1 MAMLDSPRSKS
12 IAAMFLAVLI
22 GYMVYSG
29 DGISTIGVTGLQ
41 ARRAQVQALRDSIAS
56 LTAQTDSVKRDLPK
70 GSVEDLRKK
79 TEAYRGPLETL
90 RQLVPD
96 KNEVPGL
103 IDAISTRA
111 KVRGAHL
118 AAITPQPV
126 ENGPAPFDTYRY
138 QMSVIGH
145 YDEIGEFLADVAGL
159 RRIIVPI
166 DLSLV
171 AAQAAAARAL
181 GDTSKAMLEAKFM
194 VKTFVKSVGA
204 EGAPRGK

>member
-56 LTAQTDSVKRDLPK
+56 LTAQTDSVKRDLAK

-79 TEAYRGPLETL
+79 TEAYRGTLETL

-171 AAQAAAARAL
+171 AAQAAAARAATRERSI
-181 GDTSKAMLEAKFM
+181 GTMIRRSPATSARN
-194 VKTFVKSVGA
+194 S
-204 EGAPRGK
+204 PISS

>member
-56 LTAQTDSVKRDLPK
+56 LTAQTDSVKRDLAK

-79 TEAYRGPLETL
+79 TEAYRGTLETL

-118 AAITPQPV
+118 AAITPQPG
-126 ENGPAPFDTYRY
+126 ENG
-138 QMSVIGH
+138 
-145 YDEIGEFLADVAGL
+145 
-159 RRIIVPI
+159 
-166 DLSLV
+166 

>member
-1 MAMLDSPRSKS
+1 MLDTPRSKA
-12 IAAMFLAVLI
+12 IAAIILAALV
-22 GYMVYSG
+22 GYMLYSG
-29 DGISTIGVTGLQ
+29 DGISTLGVNGLE
-41 ARRAQVQALRDSIAS
+41 ARRAQVQVLRDSIAA
-56 LTAQTDSVKRDLPK
+56 LTAQTDSVKRDLAK
-70 GSVEDLRKK
+70 GSVEDLRKQ
-79 TEAYRGPLETL
+79 TEAYRGTLETL

-118 AAITPQPV
+118 AAITQQPV
-126 ENGPAPFDTYRY
+126 KNGPAPFDTYRY

-145 YDEIGEFLADVAGL
+145 YDEIGEFLADVAAL

-166 DLSLV
+166 DVSLV

-181 GDTSKAMLEAKFM
+181 GDTSRSMLEAKFM

-204 EGAPRGK
+204 EGAPRAK

>member
-41 ARRAQVQALRDSIAS
+41 ARRAQVQAMRDSIAS
-56 LTAQTDSVKRDLPK
+56 LTAQTDSVKRDLAK

-79 TEAYRGPLETL
+79 TEAYRGTLETL

>member
-56 LTAQTDSVKRDLPK
+56 LTAQTDSVKRDLAK

-79 TEAYRGPLETL
+79 TEAYRGTLETL